1 MIFVDTSAF
10 MYAVGK
16 PHPLRNHARDFF
28 FHETFPCTSAE
39 ALQKLMH
46 ACLPAHRGPTLD
58 AALSL
63 VARSGIEAWPLDG
76 EDVRLARDLHERHP
90 TLSVRDLCHLAS
102 CRRRRVSGTLDRL
115 VSKARH
121 PRRLHHDN
129 SLVYHLGIEYKS

>member
-28 FHETFPCTSAE
+28 FQEMSQSTSAE
-39 ALQKLMH
+39 ALQESMH
-46 ACLPAHRGPTLD
+46 ACLPARRGPKLD

-63 VARSGIEAWPLDG
+63 VTRFGIEAWPLDG

-90 TLSVRDLCHLAS
+90 ALSARDLCHLAS

-115 VSKARH
+115 VSRDRH
-121 PRRLHHDN
+121 PRRLHRDN
-129 SLVYHLGIEYKS
+129 SLVCRPGIES